1 MIAIIYFP
9 LTCTLSTFSCCATS
23 APELKPPGS
32 GTASDSWDIRRY
44 KKNTKR
50 QKTWSND
57 LQWKSLLHCF
67 IQTLKLKRV
76 PKKLAGLNGLWDW
89 HHSSE
94 ALHFRA
100 WRNRRACSIIWMP
113 LQSDIDQQ
121 HPTAYITGCFNVATF
136 PKGFK
141 FQPSTPRKHLCLK
154 RLGRWFQW
162 SRSWGPWQQLRNV
175 VVASL
180 GSAAVQLPNES
191 STDFYESLHM
201 FGFKKIQNLVPKK
214 LGLPSIKETKQR
226 WSCGWRK
233 KTHEQGY

>member
-1 MIAIIYFP
+1 MDCEIDITALRLRTSGLDATVVLVASSGCLFRVIYTKQHWQHTSRDLSWLPTWMLQRGFP
-9 LTCTLSTFSCCATS
+9 
-23 APELKPPGS
+23 P
-32 GTASDSWDIRRY
+32 
-44 KKNTKR
+44 
-50 QKTWSND
+50 
-57 LQWKSLLHCF
+57 
-67 IQTLKLKRV
+67 
-76 PKKLAGLNGLWDW
+76 
-89 HHSSE
+89 
-94 ALHFRA
+94 
-100 WRNRRACSIIWMP
+100 
-113 LQSDIDQQ
+113 
-121 HPTAYITGCFNVATF
+121 F

-180 GSAAVQLPNES
+180 GSAAVQLPNEN

-233 KTHEQGY
+233 QTHDQGY

>member
-1 MIAIIYFP
+1 MI
-9 LTCTLSTFSCCATS
+9 
-23 APELKPPGS
+23 
-32 GTASDSWDIRRY
+32 
-44 KKNTKR
+44 
-50 QKTWSND
+50 
-57 LQWKSLLHCF
+57 
-67 IQTLKLKRV
+67 KLKRV
-76 PKKLAGLNGLWDW
+76 PNKKLAGLNGLWDW
-89 HHSSE
+89 HHSSK
-94 ALHFRA
+94 ASHFRA

-113 LQSDIDQQ
+113 LQSDIHQTAKQ
-121 HPTAYITGCFNVATF
+121 HTSRDLSWLPTWMLQRGFPPF

-180 GSAAVQLPNES
+180 GSAAVQLPNEN

-233 KTHEQGY
+233 QTHDQGY